1 MVRLMQNI
9 FLKNGKSIAMLN
21 FLGYVMASCGMA
33 LLFLGAIASDNDLPL
48 SIVIPMGV
56 VGLIVFVFGI
66 FVARENDNG

>member
-1 MVRLMQNI
+1 MQNI

-21 FLGYVMASCGMA
+21 FLGYVMSFCGMA
-33 LLFLGAIASDNDLPL
+33 LVYISAIASDSDLPL
-48 SIVIPMGV
+48 HICMIMGV

>member
-1 MVRLMQNI
+1 
-9 FLKNGKSIAMLN
+9 MLN

-48 SIVIPMGV
+48 SIVIPMGI

-66 FVARENDNG
+66 FVARENEK